1 MIYFDNA
8 ATTFPKPY
16 SVMERVNSA
25 IVEYGGNPGRG
36 GHKLSMRAS
45 EKVYQARKKVA
56 AFFNAEPQNI
66 IFTSNCTGALNI
78 AIKGLIKRD
87 DHVIISSL
95 EHNSVVR
102 PVHYLSLNNHVSY
115 SVATIY
121 DDTATTVSSF
131 RSLINDKTKAIICTH
146 ASNVTGVILPI
157 KEIGALCKEK
167 GILFIVDAAQ
177 TAGVLP
183 IDMQA
188 MNISAI
194 CTAGH
199 KGIYGITG
207 TGLLILNNN
216 IDPDCIMHGGT
227 GSLSIDLNQPDFPP
241 DKYESGTINIPGIFS
256 MDAGIDFINKMTL
269 NKIYQ
274 HEFDI
279 CKYVYHSFKNYNNIT
294 LYTNDFKLNQNAPIV
309 SFNIG
314 NVESDAIVELLD
326 KNNFA
331 LRGGLHCSPLAHKT
345 YGTIDIG
352 MIRFSPSVFTKQDS
366 VEKFVKFIRS
376 ISKKS

>member
-8 ATTFPKPY
+8 ATTFPKPH
-16 SVMERVNSA
+16 SVMNQVHSA

-36 GHKLSMRAS
+36 GHKLSMQAS

-66 IFTSNCTGALNI
+66 IFTSNCTMALNI
-78 AIKGLIKRD
+78 AIKGLLKRE

-102 PVHYLSLNNHVSY
+102 PLNKLSQTKGITY
-115 SVATIY
+115 SIAKIY
-121 DDTATTVSSF
+121 DDTARTVSSL

-157 KEIGALCKEK
+157 MEIGALCKEK

-177 TAGVLP
+177 SAGVLP
-183 IDMQA
+183 IDINA
-188 MNISAI
+188 MNINML

-199 KGIYGITG
+199 KGIYGIRG
-207 TGLLILNNN
+207 TGLLILDNNV
-216 IDPDCIMHGGT
+216 DPDSLIEGGT
-227 GSLSIDLNQPDFPP
+227 GSLSIELNQPDFAP
-241 DKYESGTINIPGIFS
+241 DKYESGTLNTPGIFS
-256 MDAGIDFINKMTL
+256 IDAGIDFLNKMTL
-269 NKIYQ
+269 HKIYK

-279 CKYVYHSFKNYNNIT
+279 CNYVYQSLKNDNNII
-294 LYTNDFKLNQNAPIV
+294 LYNENFKLYKNTPIV
-309 SFNIG
+309 SFNIIDM
-314 NVESDAIVELLD
+314 ESDAVVEILN

-345 YGTIDIG
+345 YGTLDMG
-352 MIRFSPSVFTKQDS
+352 MVRFSPSIFTKQES